1 MVNFSIYYL
10 RFFNILIACLCFLNI
25 LYSYYFDL
33 YLNVDSYFYTFL
45 ISIIPIL
52 SFFFIKKKEVK
63 ISVYTKIISAGIALM
78 YCPKLSYYFLD
89 SFNKTNNLYYQ
100 SEICMS
106 LFFILCLSLDYLK

>member
-1 MVNFSIYYL
+1 MHLHPIIRSSRAIS
-10 RFFNILIACLCFLNI
+10 ACLIYPQDPL
-25 LYSYYFDL
+25 
-33 YLNVDSYFYTFL
+33 TA
-45 ISIIPIL
+45 
-52 SFFFIKKKEVK
+52 
-63 ISVYTKIISAGIALM
+63 ISVSETISLIGPLFNPNFYSKIASLTSAFM